1 MNWITSIA
9 PTLATCLAGPLGGM
23 AIELLSKHLNIDPKD
38 VQDTINS
45 GKLTSEQIASVQ
57 QAEIA
62 LKAKAQEM
70 NLDFEQLAI
79 QDRKS
84 ARDMQ
89 ISTNSFIPPVLSVM
103 IVVAWATI
111 QFFLLTHVI
120 EPTMREL
127 IARVL
132 GTLDGALMLVL
143 SFYFGSSSGS
153 QNKDAMLHNST
164 PVSK

>member
-1 MNWITSIA
+1 MSWITSIA
-9 PTLATCLAGPLGGM
+9 PTLANCLAGPLGGM
-23 AIELLSKHLNIDPKD
+23 AIELLSKHLGIDPGA
-38 VQDTINS
+38 VQETINN
-45 GKLTSEQIASVQ
+45 GKLTADQIASVQ
-57 QAEIA
+57 AAELAI
-62 LKAKAQEM
+62 KAKAQEM
-70 NLDFEQLAI
+70 SLDFETLAT

-103 IVVAWATI
+103 IVLAWAAI

-153 QNKDAMLHNST
+153 QNKDSMLHNST